1 LPNETPNAYFSGF
14 IFSGIDVIVQIPDE
28 DLANDFL
35 FLLISPRGRQHSIQH
50 VGEAYHQK
58 SSASPFNKWHLHSLS
73 QKA

>member
-1 LPNETPNAYFSGF
+1 VGSFLV
-14 IFSGIDVIVQIPDE
+14 GIDVTVQIPDE

-35 FLLISPRGRQHSIQH
+35 FLLISPRGRQHNIQH

-58 SSASPFNKWHLHSLS
+58 SSTSPFNKWHLHSLS